1 MSEHHVQTTT
11 TNKQG
16 FQGNQKMSTA
26 VASEY
31 VRKMVERE
39 TSGNGDIDNAV
50 RRLARKYNLSF
61 WQIMHLRAG
70 RAKSITVEAF
80 TTIRRA
86 YVDYCEAE
94 VRALQEEIKRDRE
107 NYEDNHDLRDL
118 ENEAQALA
126 EKVRLARERIR

>member
-1 MSEHHVQTTT
+1 
-11 TNKQG
+11 
-16 FQGNQKMSTA
+16 MSTA

-31 VRKMVERE
+31 VRRMVERE

-50 RRLARKYNLSF
+50 RRLARKYDLSF

-70 RAKSITVEAF
+70 RAKSITIDAF
-80 TTIRRA
+80 TSIRRA
-86 YVDYCEAE
+86 YIDYCEAE

-107 NYEDNHDLRDL
+107 RYEENHDLRDL

-126 EKVRLARERIR
+126 EKVRLARERIG

>member
-1 MSEHHVQTTT
+1 
-11 TNKQG
+11 
-16 FQGNQKMSTA
+16 MSTA

-80 TTIRRA
+80 TSIRRA

-94 VRALQEEIKRDRE
+94 VRALQEEIRRDRE
-107 NYEDNHDLRDL
+107 NYEDSHDLRDL
-118 ENEAQALA
+118 ENEANALA
-126 EKVRLARERIR
+126 EKVRLAKERIR

>member
-1 MSEHHVQTTT
+1 MSENLVQAAT
-11 TNKQG
+11 TNKQDQ
-16 FQGNQKMSTA
+16 QGQKAMSTA
-26 VASEY
+26 IAADY

-39 TSGNGDIDNAV
+39 TAGNGDVENAI
-50 RRLARKYNLSF
+50 RRLARRHNLSF

-80 TTIRRA
+80 TSIRRA
-86 YVDYCEAE
+86 YIDYCEAE
-94 VRALQEEIKRDRE
+94 VRALQDEIKRDRE
-107 NYEDNHDLRDL
+107 LYEENHDLRDL